1 MRKALLL
8 ACLFLLLF
16 SACDRAPRLQSL
28 PPGATLL
35 AFGDSLTHGTG
46 AGPGEDYPSILSRQL
61 GRNVVNAGVPGETT
75 AGGLA
80 RLPTV
85 LAETRPALVIL
96 CLGGNDFLQQLP
108 SAGTVANLREMVRL
122 CRAAGADVVLVG
134 VPRPGLLLKADPLYA
149 ALAAE
154 LKVPLEN
161 DAIAGILQRGALKSD
176 HIHPNAR
183 GYAVLAEALAKL
195 IQQAQK

>member
-1 MRKALLL
+1 MRKALILPYLL
-8 ACLFLLLF
+8 LLLF
-16 SACDRAPRLQSL
+16 SACDRTPRLQPL

-46 AGPGEDYPSILSRQL
+46 AGPDEDYPSILARQL
-61 GRNVVNAGVPGETT
+61 GRHVVNAGVPGETT
-75 AGGLA
+75 GGGLA
-80 RLPTV
+80 RLPAV

-96 CLGGNDFLQQLP
+96 CLGGNDFLQQTP
-108 SAGTVANLREMVRL
+108 SADVAANLRAMVQL

-149 ALAAE
+149 ELAAE

-161 DAIAGILQRGALKSD
+161 DAIAGILQRGSLKSD

-183 GYAVLAEALAKL
+183 GYAVLAEALARL